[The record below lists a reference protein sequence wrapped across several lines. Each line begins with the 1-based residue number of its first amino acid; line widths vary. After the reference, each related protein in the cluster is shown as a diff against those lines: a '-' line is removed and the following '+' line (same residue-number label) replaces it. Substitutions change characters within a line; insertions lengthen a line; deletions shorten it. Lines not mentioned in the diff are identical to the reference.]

1 MIQNDH
7 YPVVERMNLEIVNN
21 TSKLVLLITVLI
33 IIIDTFVFR
42 VVDNNVIGDVVGNR
56 RLCFDC

>member
-7 YPVVERMNLEIVNN
+7 YPVVECMNFEIVNN
-21 TSKLVLLITVLI
+21 TSKLVLPITVLI
-33 IIIDTFVFR
+33 IRIDTFVFR
-42 VVDNNVIGDVVGNR
+42 IVDNNVIGDVVGNR

>member
-56 RLCFDC
+56 RQCFDC